1 MSMLAQC
8 KKKDI
13 HFKMAAIEAT
23 GNVLQALKI
32 DAFSDFFEILLQII
46 KPVSIFGQLSFV

>member
-1 MSMLAQC
+1 MLAQC

-23 GNVLQALKI
+23 GSVLQALKA
-32 DAFSDFFEILLQII
+32 DVFAELFDILQLAI
-46 KPVSIFGQLSFV
+46 KPVSSLCS